1 MVGDSSGGM
10 IVNAGGEGVG
20 IYCSVQQILELL
32 CGDNEGRALPMIL
45 GRYRH
50 LGHLLTMRTV
60 FPLLFGVIYFLQSRL
75 KLCLF
80 VCLGLCGTDVSW
92 WSVSD
97 LILDLIHSIIVI
109 IDLIPHFRHLYFR
122 KTFLDTLETTIT
134 VIVAPIM
141 MMMMSVVC
149 YVRNVSRKWA
159 LSMMR
164 LSVKTLNLSQC
175 PTLPVTPNSFSSLL
189 VSESMAAKEL
199 STGMVSGHCWLELW
213 DEFTSALSLHYLV

>member
-109 IDLIPHFRHLYFR
+109 IDLIPHFRHFYF
-122 KTFLDTLETTIT
+122 LHTLIAPSETTIT
-134 VIVAPIM
+134 LVVAPIM
-141 MMMMSVVC
+141 MMMTLRSSDI
-149 YVRNVSRKWA
+149 RNSGRRWA
-159 LSMMR
+159 LAMMR
-164 LSVKTLNLSQC
+164 LSVKTPNLSHC
-175 PTLPVTPNSFSSLL
+175 PPLPVMLHSFSSLL
-189 VSESMAAKEL
+189 ISDRIVARVL
-199 STGMVSGHCWLELW
+199 SR
-213 DEFTSALSLHYLV
+213 SLVPGCF